1 MNIDIDFS
9 RDIVL
14 HDYQSACIKN
24 AESFHKGNVKTSSE
38 YIFSNQ
44 KEDAAMICNKFYT
57 TSVKAIS
64 IIKRTKVGMDGLMIE
79 IAKNM
84 TTHPDNNFVLNRN
97 NIFFI
102 TAMSN
107 KLWEKDMKDKMPA
120 CFRDNVYHH
129 GKLQQLKLKLTNL
142 KNAIIINDE
151 IDNGDKEDQK
161 LHKLLKDS
169 GILDIKYM
177 EDNNIRFVF
186 VSATMINELQLL
198 DKWGDNHFTYYMT
211 IPQTYIGHKEFL
223 ELGIIQEYYEIKNDE
238 TAEKWVQE
246 DIIQNYGTDY
256 RVHIIRTDIKNKK
269 FISNSCI
276 KNKIDFKNH
285 TSNDRIS
292 DAELSTIFN
301 NITNHLVIAVKGFFR
316 RANLI
321 PNSWKLKIGATHE
334 KCVKTYDTNVQVQG
348 LPGRMTGY
356 WKSEILN
363 GHKTGPHRTSIEA
376 MKEYE
381 KFYTNPFGDI
391 TYNTSGNK
399 KLFVDPK
406 NIKNLE
412 VIEPIIIQPE
422 LTKKRVPIIIEG
434 LIETDIIFTTKKQ
447 KEKIN
452 FIKTKLESMENE
464 GDEIAKKLLNFINT
478 DGVKCGQITKPGDD
492 NSSYKKHIID
502 VVNAKNNNTPFIIDL
517 KPKLKEI
524 NNWQVFIDTK
534 EKRLCVVIWSID
546 ETLY

>member
-24 AESFHKGNVKTSSE
+24 AESFHNGNVKTSSE

-44 KEDAAMICNKFYT
+44 KEDAAVICNKFYT

-84 TTHPDNNFVLNRN
+84 TTHPDNNFVINRN

-292 DAELSTIFN
+292 DSELSTIFN

-334 KCVKTYDTNVQVQG
+334 KYVKTYDTNVQVQG

-363 GHKTGPHRTSIEA
+363 GHKTGPHRTSIDA
-376 MKEYE
+376 MNEYE
-381 KFYTNPFGDI
+381 KFYKNPFGDI

-406 NIKNLE
+406 NIKNL
-412 VIEPIIIQPE
+412 VPIIILPD
-422 LTKKRVPIIIEG
+422 LTNKRVPIIIDG
-434 LIETDIIFTTKKQ
+434 LIDDDIIFTAITRV
-447 KEKIN
+447 EKIN
-452 FIKTKLESMENE
+452 FIKIKVKNIADT
-464 GDEIAKKLLNFINT
+464 GDELMTKLLNFINNPI
-478 DGVKCGQITKPGDD
+478 VKCVQISQPML
-492 NSSYKKHIID
+492 NISYKKHITD
-502 VVNAKNNNTPFIIDL
+502 VVNAKISNTSFSVDL
-517 KPKLKEI
+517 IKKYRDK
-524 NNWQVFIDTK
+524 NNWQVFIDNR
-534 EKRLCVVIWSID
+534 ENRLCFVIWSID
-546 ETLY
+546 ETLF